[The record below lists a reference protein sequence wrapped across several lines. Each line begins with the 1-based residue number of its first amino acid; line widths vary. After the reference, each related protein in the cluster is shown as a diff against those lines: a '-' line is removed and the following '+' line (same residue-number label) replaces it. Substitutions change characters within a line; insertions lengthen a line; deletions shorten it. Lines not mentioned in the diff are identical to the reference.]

1 MNWYLQVLKN
11 YTNFSGRARRKEFWY
26 FFLFNTLIIY
36 ALAYIDRMTG
46 IVDQGT
52 GVGLLTG
59 IYGLATLVPN
69 LAVYVRRLHDSGKSG
84 WWIFLIGV
92 PLRGSIVVLFF
103 LVRDSNPASNKYGE
117 NPK

>member
-52 GVGLLTG
+52 GV
-59 IYGLATLVPN
+59 
-69 LAVYVRRLHDSGKSG
+69 D
-84 WWIFLIGV
+84 F
-92 PLRGSIVVLFF
+92 
-103 LVRDSNPASNKYGE
+103 
-117 NPK
+117 